1 MNETLNAAGETGAW
15 FGLAPLTDTGGP
27 VVLILLGFSVVA
39 LAIVAAKIVQVFS
52 LRAGR
57 YGPARR
63 ALDLWLAGRRGEAQ
77 SLLAGSRAPAA
88 IALSHAM
95 RGAAR
100 GQADEARVREDVE
113 RICAEQLGSLNAGIR
128 PLDAIAQIAPLIGLF
143 GTVIG
148 MIEAFRQL
156 QAAGAAVDPS
166 VLAGGIWVALLT
178 TAVGLAV
185 AIPATLAVTWFE
197 GIVERER
204 QAMES
209 LVTALFTGRA
219 CGDAAPTAAGHGPLA
234 EAAHAH

>member
-1 MNETLNAAGETGAW
+1 MDMTVGDGGW
-15 FGLAPLTDTGGP
+15 FGLAPLIDAGGP
-27 VVLILLGFSVVA
+27 VVVLLIGFSVAA
-39 LAIVAAKIVQVFS
+39 LAIAAAKIVQFVS
-52 LRAGR
+52 VGAGR
-57 YGPARR
+57 HARAR
-63 ALDLWLAGRRGEAQ
+63 HALDLWLAGRRGEAQ
-77 SLLAGSRAPAA
+77 GLVAGSRGPAA
-88 IALSHAM
+88 VVLAHAM

-100 GQADEARVREDVE
+100 AKADEARVREDVE
-113 RICAEQLGSLNAGIR
+113 RVCGEQLGVLNAGIR

-185 AIPATLAVTWFE
+185 AIPATLAVSWFE

-219 CGDAAPTAAGHGPLA
+219 CGAPQQGASAEPAA